1 MAANL
6 FLLVFTSFSEVP
18 AIRQAKIELETKTY
32 WAHLPYEVSE
42 QKGGK
47 RRTSLMFQIALW
59 RQYKTGPKY
68 RQTKWHMQADISKK
82 DLC

>member
-42 QKGGK
+42 QK
-47 RRTSLMFQIALW
+47 RR
-59 RQYKTGPKY
+59 KT
-68 RQTKWHMQADISKK
+68 K
-82 DLC
+82 DKPYVSNRFMAPI